1 MKMKNEKLSAAKLQP
16 DKSLLELVYT
26 MKANATDQEI
36 KDLKKILFDKY
47 AETE

>member
-16 DKSLLELVYT
+16 DNSLLELAYT
-26 MKANATDQEI
+26 MKANATDQEV

-47 AETE
+47 A